1 MPITSSAKKA
11 LRSSKRKR
19 VFNVRRREAI
29 SSVTKDIKKLIA
41 AGKKA
46 DAMKLIAQA
55 YKELDKAAKN
65 GFIKK
70 NAASRKK
77 SRISAFVKK
86 AK

>member
-19 VFNVRRREAI
+19 VFNVRRRDEIGA
-29 SSVTKDIKKLIA
+29 VTKDIKKLVT

-46 DAMKLIAQA
+46 DALKLLSQA
-55 YKELDKAAKN
+55 YKQLDKAAKT
-65 GFIKK
+65 GYIKK

-77 SRISAFVKK
+77 SRLATLVKK

>member
-11 LRSSKRKR
+11 LRSSKHKR
-19 VFNVRRREAI
+19 VFNVRRRDAI
-29 SSVTKDIKKLIA
+29 GSVTKDIKKLVT
-41 AGKKA
+41 AGKKTE
-46 DAMKLIAQA
+46 AMKLLAQA
-55 YKELDKAAKN
+55 YKELDKAAKT

-77 SRISAFVKK
+77 SRLSGFIKN

>member
-19 VFNVRRREAI
+19 VFNVRRREAVA
-29 SSVTKDIKKLIA
+29 SVTKDIKKLIT
-41 AGKKA
+41 AGKKS
-46 DAMKLIAQA
+46 DAMKLLAQA
-55 YKELDKAAKN
+55 YKELDKAAKT

-77 SRISAFVKK
+77 SRLSAFIKK